1 MPFRGQEPPIYQ
13 WEDNLPNPQ
22 FPPPGLPLP
31 IPWED
36 GAIELNQEMHRDAER
51 KAAQEQYDS
60 PIMKNE
66 REQRRS
72 DRKARRAA
80 HAPRPQDYPDNRPHK
95 GPFNNPFGPGPNPP
109 PLGPFPFPNK
119 LPPQQ

>member
-1 MPFRGQEPPIYQ
+1 MPFREHGPYEHNLPIQ
-13 WEDNLPNPQ
+13 PALPNPNPFGQ
-22 FPPPGLPLP
+22 QMPVNNPQLEADESEVWWDQKL
-31 IPWED
+31 
-36 GAIELNQEMHRDAER
+36 HRDAER

-80 HAPRPQDYPDNRPHK
+80 PKP
-95 GPFNNPFGPGPNPP
+95 GEFNLVPPGRNVFPASPVPPPPGPA
-109 PLGPFPFPNK
+109 
-119 LPPQQ
+119 Q